1 VTRFLVR
8 RLIYLVVVIL
18 IATVL
23 VFTLSR
29 LSGDPRALFL
39 SEYTSQADW
48 DAWGREMGLDKPYV
62 FQYAIWLGKAV
73 RGDFGV
79 SLRDQTPAFGV
90 IVSRIPATLQLA
102 LGAFVFALVTGIP
115 LGVLS
120 AVKRGSAWDY
130 IGRIFALLGQSM
142 PAFWLGIML
151 ILVLAVQLDWFPTGR
166 RGGITHFIL
175 PSITLGWGA
184 AAGFVRLIRS
194 SMLEILDSEYIK
206 FARSKGVGGPTI
218 IWKHAFKNA
227 AIAPLT
233 FAGLLLAGLITDA
246 VVTETVFAWPGLGR
260 LGVDAV
266 FNNDFPIMAGVV
278 LIVSVMY
285 VGVNLVVDVAYALID
300 PRIRY
305 G

>member
-1 VTRFLVR
+1 M
-8 RLIYLVVVIL
+8 VVVIL
-18 IATVL
+18 IATML
-23 VFTLSR
+23 VFALSR

-39 SEYTSQADW
+39 SEYTTQADW
-48 DAWGREMGLDKPYV
+48 DKWGQEMGLDKPY
-62 FQYAIWLGKAV
+62 FLQYAIWLGKAV
-73 RGDFGV
+73 KGDFGT

-102 LGAFVFALVTGIP
+102 LGAFIFAVVTGIP

-120 AVKRGSAWDY
+120 AVKRGSIWDY
-130 IGRIFALLGQSM
+130 LGRIFALLGQSM

-151 ILVLAVQLDWFPTGR
+151 ILLLAVQLDWFPTGR
-166 RGGITHFIL
+166 RGGINHFIL

-206 FARSKGVGGPTI
+206 FARAKGAGNNAV

-233 FAGLLLAGLITDA
+233 FAGLLLAGLITGA

-266 FNNDFPIMAGVV
+266 FNNDFPVMAGVV
-278 LIVSVMY
+278 LIVAVMY

-300 PRIRY
+300 PRIKY